1 MHTTVVIK
9 PVLDIQAVKAPS
21 YQDSGYISLI
31 FHSDG
36 LLFLTV
42 RNAGDDKGN
51 ASGGNGS
58 EIEFATKG
66 TYSKVEAGDISS
78 KGGDADVK
86 SSRSWAR
93 GRNWGIAKS
102 GQATA
107 GSGGNITIG

>member
-1 MHTTVVIK
+1 MSSLKVGKVTGDGGRATGY
-9 PVLDIQAVKAPS
+9 QAARLGPA
-21 YQDSGYISLI
+21 
-31 FHSDG
+31 
-36 LLFLTV
+36 V
-42 RNAGDDKGN
+42 RNAGDDKGG

-86 SSRSWAR
+86 GSRSWSW
-93 GRNWGIAKS
+93 GRNHGIAQS

-107 GSGGNITIG
+107 GSGGKITIG

>member
-21 YQDSGYISLI
+21 YQDSGYI
-31 FHSDG
+31 
-36 LLFLTV
+36 TV